1 MGRAAPS
8 AVSWGAGLVGRGYNE
23 RESVTGGHTKKAS
36 QERSPLCTHRVGN
49 RAVGVSTSLSHE
61 EVGIPVTKETAV

>member
-1 MGRAAPS
+1 M
-8 AVSWGAGLVGRGYNE
+8 GRGYNE
-23 RESVTGGHTKKAS
+23 RESVTRGHTKKAS